1 MHRLM
6 NLRQVG
12 VKMCFISC
20 RLLYWNHLGNCKKKP
35 GCLGSSSGESDLIEL
50 ECSLS
55 IRIFKGS
62 LGDSNLQLR
71 LEIKDV
77 CEGRSFWMIKRNI
90 INKSVPLVY
99 QSVGIWCMGG
109 PG

>member
-1 MHRLM
+1 MLHQL
-6 NLRQVG
+6 LSTLLESS
-12 VKMCFISC
+12 VKKS
-20 RLLYWNHLGNCKKKP
+20 
-35 GCLGSSSGESDLIEL
+35 GCLGSSSGESDLIGL

-77 CEGRSFWMIKRNI
+77 REGRSFWMIKRNA
-90 INKSVPLVY
+90 INKYLCLRYIS
-99 QSVGIWCMGG
+99 
-109 PG
+109 